1 MRHLEKHHEVELN
14 RQIAD
19 VRPWGQ
25 KAQEWLSSPSNF
37 VFCAGMLGIAGAVVP
52 VTLPFTMTA
61 FAAAYFGAKTMKSI
75 LPYRYPIYTDKK
87 KIPKKGH
94 GGKGILLMGTVRST
108 SPYEKFKQCWLSDD
122 DLRKHWLI
130 LGATGSGK
138 SETLK
143 GIFYNS
149 LCWGSGFFCA
159 DGKADNKL
167 PTDGYTMAR
176 AFGREDDILALNFLL
191 GGKSPQQV
199 ARSRRIRSNSLNPFS
214 SGDADTL
221 IQMGANLLP
230 KAEGDGKSWQEKALA
245 VWRAVVTALCYK
257 RDTGSF
263 TLSVGALI
271 DYLALHKIEE
281 LYVEGFKEAET
292 RGDPQDTMSWSYG
305 YIGIKNYLDSGLPGF
320 SVEKLEKKHS
330 LSDNEEENKAG
341 PTGRMPPQR
350 QQKNNFE
357 QDPSSAEQHG
367 YRVGQLMPVLNLL
380 DKTYG
385 YIFKAPFSEIDMID
399 VALRNRILFLL
410 IPSLEKSAQE
420 AENLGKLAIACLR
433 VMMARNLG
441 SDLEGSHEKLMDQK
455 ATNAPYP
462 YIAALDELGYYFA
475 DGIAVMFAQA
485 RSLGISMIALAQD
498 LEKLTEGSRAA
509 EAGAM
514 VGNTVNKFFMK
525 IDDPNKTWEL
535 AEKTLGKVSVALYNT
550 FRGKQGSAGF
560 KREREVRVEE
570 RSFATFKE
578 MNELGGGEGV
588 LNALGHSTRIN
599 SYYMGHWLEKLGN
612 QNYHL
617 NRFMQVYDPTDEDL
631 QRWALPVEKKADKVS
646 NERTIKL
653 TNLLRSETPVEKIN
667 QAHGVFP
674 FTALAEVNAKLNE
687 SHSGIA
693 PIERGAVLYLA
704 LRQLV
709 LKGNLS
715 LETGKKPSGID
726 VKDVMPSITDSIT
739 VEEFKDL
746 AESMDEHGLPSPLAL
761 LRKPV
766 EDILEPVITEEQ
778 EEQVKENQRA
788 AASMFST
795 NSGVGSEEFVDE
807 LDDVVVDDV
816 NENPWPQN
824 QPWPAGHDD
833 EFTVENENTEPNRVE
848 SILAKSNEINQKKES
863 STVSWVAQAL
873 LEANLLREQPRS
885 VDNTAIGLNEDSIG
899 NLANLEVVLG
909 SDNPVASAYS
919 MQKVVAAQVTPETIG
934 SGRLRDDEIENFFDE
949 QFD

>member
-1 MRHLEKHHEVELN
+1 MRHLEKHHEVKLD

-37 VFCAGMLGIAGAVVP
+37 IFCAGMLGLTGVVVP

-61 FAAAYFGAKTMKSI
+61 FGAAYLAARSMKNV
-75 LPYRYPIYTDKK
+75 LPYRYPIFVDKK
-87 KIPKKGH
+87 RIPKSGK
-94 GGKGILLMGTVRST
+94 GGKGILLMGTVRSE

-257 RDTGSF
+257 RDTSNF

-320 SVEKLEKKHS
+320 SVENLEKKHS
-330 LSDNEEENKAG
+330 LSDNEEEKKP

-357 QDPSSAEQHG
+357 QDPSAAEQHG

-385 YIFKAPFSEIDMID
+385 YIFKAAFSEIDMID

-578 MNELGGGEGV
+578 MNQLGGGEGV
-588 LNALGHSTRIN
+588 LNALGHSERIN

-612 QNYHL
+612 ENYHL
-617 NRFMQVYDPTDEDL
+617 NRFMQVYEPSDEDM
-631 QRWALPVEKKADKVS
+631 QRWALPVEKKGDKTI
-646 NERTIKL
+646 NERVVRL
-653 TNLLRSETPVEKIN
+653 TQYLRQETPHDAAT
-667 QAHGVFP
+667 QAQGQFP
-674 FTALAEVNAKLNE
+674 LTSLAQVNAKLNE
-687 SHSGIA
+687 SHAGIA

-709 LKGNLS
+709 LTGQLQAGGKTEQSAGSDVIPSLTQSLS
-715 LETGKKPSGID
+715 TDEFTG
-726 VKDVMPSITDSIT
+726 
-739 VEEFKDL
+739 L
-746 AESMDEHGLPSPLAL
+746 AESFDEHGLPDPLAL

-766 EDILEPVITEEQ
+766 EDILAPTITEEQ
-778 EEQVKENQRA
+778 EQAVMANRPA
-788 AASMFST
+788 ATSSMFATTSV
-795 NSGVGSEEFVDE
+795 S
-807 LDDVVVDDV
+807 DDMGTSYTDDGVVVEEDIV
-816 NENPWPQN
+816 FPEAPQWESTPNPQN
-824 QPWPAGHDD
+824 DFAVGDD
-833 EFTVENENTEPNRVE
+833 DAEPNRVE
-848 SILAKSNEINQKKES
+848 NILAQSNEIHQSRADDNI
-863 STVSWVAQAL
+863 SWVSQAL
-873 LEANLLREQPRS
+873 QQANLLREQPRS
-885 VDNTAIGLNEDSIG
+885 VDNTAIGLNDESLSK
-899 NLANLEVVLG
+899 LAELEAELG
-909 SDNPVASAYS
+909 SDKPVASAHS
-919 MQKVVAAQVTPETIG
+919 MQKVVAAQITPETIG
-934 SGRLRDDEIENFFDE
+934 SGRLRDDEIEGFFEDLL
-949 QFD
+949 D